1 RGGGWGGGPAPGCR
15 GGGAGGRYCGVGA
28 CDQACCG
35 AGGRP
40 SRRMIC
46 GPSGDGDDGGA
57 GRPIG
62 AGRRG
67 GGICGG

>member
-1 RGGGWGGGPAPGCR
+1 M
-15 GGGAGGRYCGVGA
+15 GA

>member
-1 RGGGWGGGPAPGCR
+1 M
-15 GGGAGGRYCGVGA
+15 GA

-46 GPSGDGDDGGA
+46 GPSGGDGDDGGA